1 MLATIGE
8 LSATM
13 TEISSSVPLS
23 STVDSPSIGELLAII
38 QELSATILVMSA
50 NSGVSELT
58 ADVVDQGS
66 EAVSSKSQAVAGF
79 QTVFHLTCEPG
90 VLAEDAE
97 KWSGFN
103 LVGDNID
110 NNFRRSFY
118 RHDRKTIFTHAFH
131 MHAVKDQIIFHHF
144 LMLHYWC

>member
-1 MLATIGE
+1 ME
-8 LSATM
+8 MSAT
-13 TEISSSVPLS
+13 
-23 STVDSPSIGELLAII
+23 
-38 QELSATILVMSA
+38 
-50 NSGVSELT
+50 SGVSELT

-90 VLAEDAE
+90 VLAEDPE

-110 NNFRRSFY
+110 KNFRRSFY
-118 RHDRKTIFTHAFH
+118 RHDRKTTSACFSHVCCQRSDRFF
-131 MHAVKDQIIFHHF
+131 IIF
-144 LMLHYWC
+144 